1 MRCSDVM
8 KKFLIIF
15 LAAIILFS
23 GCVDQKTVKSGDTVS
38 IDYILKLQDGKVFDT
53 SIESVAKE
61 NNIYNSNRSY
71 KPYQFT
77 VGKNDTIKGIDE
89 GVIGMKVG
97 DTKPLEIPPEKGYGN
112 IDPNLIH
119 AIPIIQDIPATRNYS
134 KVTEIPADQF
144 KRTFGQEP
152 KVGDTVVYPETNIH
166 FTIQNITSNVSMFF
180 NQTVGYN
187 IWFSGAA
194 WNETI
199 VKIDDKNVTT
209 KPDVKKNEII
219 QLQGAAWNSSVIDV
233 NNENITLRHNAIPDT
248 TIQNMFEV
256 VRVHFNETSVI
267 LDRNPELAGKTLM
280 FNVTLRS
287 INESKK

>member
-1 MRCSDVM
+1 M
-8 KKFLIIF
+8 KKLLIIF

-71 KPYQFT
+71 EPYQFT

-89 GVIGMKVG
+89 GVIGMKAG
-97 DTKPLEIPPEKGYGN
+97 DTKTLEIPPEKGYGD
-112 IDPNLIH
+112 IDPRLIH
-119 AIPIIQDIPATRNYS
+119 VIPIIQDIPATRNYS
-134 KVTEIPADQF
+134 KIIEIPANQF
-144 KRTFGQEP
+144 NRTFGQEP
-152 KVGDTVVYPETNIH
+152 KIGDTVVYPQTNIN
-166 FTIQNITSNVSMFF
+166 FTVQNIASNVSLLL

-187 IWFSGAA
+187 IWFLGAP

-219 QLQGAAWNSSVIDV
+219 QLQGAAWNSTVVDV

-248 TIQNMFEV
+248 TVQNMFEV

-267 LDRNPELAGKTLM
+267 LDRNPGLAGKTLI

-287 INESKK
+287 IDTGARNRSE

>member
-1 MRCSDVM
+1 M

-23 GCVDQKTVKSGDTVS
+23 GCVDQKTVKSGNTIS

-61 NNIYNSNRSY
+61 NNVYNPDRSY

-77 VGKNDTIKGIDE
+77 VGRNETIKGIDE

-97 DTKPLEIPPEKGYGN
+97 DTKTLEIPPEKGYGDV
-112 IDPNLIH
+112 DPKLIH
-119 AIPIIQDIPATRNYS
+119 VIPIVQDIPATRNYT
-134 KVTEIPADQF
+134 KIIEIPANQF
-144 KRTFGQEP
+144 NRTFGKEP
-152 KVGDTVVYPETNIH
+152 KIGDTVVYPETNIH
-166 FTIQNITSNVSMFF
+166 FTIQNIASNVSLLF
-180 NQTVGYN
+180 NQTVGYT

-199 VKIDDKNVTT
+199 IKIDDKNVTT
-209 KPDVKKNEII
+209 KADVKKNEIV
-219 QLQGAAWNSSVIDV
+219 QLQGAAWNSTVIDV
-233 NNENITLRHNAIPDT
+233 NENITLRHNAIPDT
-248 TIQNMFEV
+248 SIQNMFEV

-267 LDRNPELAGKTLM
+267 LDRNPELAGKTLI

>member
-1 MRCSDVM
+1 M

-23 GCVDQKTVKSGDTVS
+23 GCVDQKTVKSGDTIS

-61 NNIYNSNRSY
+61 NNIYNPDRPY

-77 VGKNDTIKGIDE
+77 VGKNETIKGVDE
-89 GVIGMKVG
+89 GVIGMKIG

-112 IDPNLIH
+112 IDPKLIH
-119 AIPIIQDIPATRNYS
+119 VIPIVQDIPATRNYS
-134 KVTEIPADQF
+134 KLIEIPANQF
-144 KRTFGQEP
+144 QRTFGQEA
-152 KVGDTVVYPETNIH
+152 KTGDTVVYPETNIH
-166 FTIQNITSNVSMFF
+166 FTIQNITSNVSLLF
-180 NQTVGYN
+180 NQTVGYK
-187 IWFSGAA
+187 IWFSGAP

-199 VKIDDKNVTT
+199 IKIDDKNVTT
-209 KPDVKKNEII
+209 IPDVKKNEIV
-219 QLQGAAWNSSVIDV
+219 QLQGAAWNSTVIDV
-233 NNENITLRHNAIPDT
+233 NSENITLRHNAIPDT
-248 TIQNMFEV
+248 SIQNMFEV
-256 VRVHFNETSVI
+256 IRVHFNETSVI
-267 LDRNPELAGKTLM
+267 LDRNPELAGKTLI